1 MQFRKVS
8 QDGVSFRKK
17 NFLTINKAAIPT
29 NTEKATKIGLRQ
41 GLQVGRKLSSAEM
54 ASTVS

>member
-29 NTEKATKIGLRQ
+29 NTKKATKIGLCQ
-41 GLQVGRKLSSAEM
+41 GLQVGRKLSSC
-54 ASTVS
+54 